1 MGVDKANALYRLG
14 KNRGGAATGM
24 GAAPGD
30 QAQADCAGC
39 PVRRACLLAYAP
51 AEPCQG
57 LHPLVHVRR
66 RVRRGESLFRSGDL
80 FNNLYAIRSGFF
92 KTAMLCAD
100 GREQVGGFYMAGE
113 MLGLDGIGPQ
123 VHINTATALEDG
135 EVCSASF
142 PALERAL
149 LDSPLIQRRFHKI
162 MAEEI
167 VREQTAMMLLGSFDA
182 EGRLAAFLLNLAY
195 RYASRGYSSE
205 EFHLRMTREELGS
218 YLGLTLETVSRTFS
232 RLHDAGLVEVNL
244 KRVRIL
250 DVKGLRRV
258 LDRERQPPERSPRPD
273 STPRG
278 LAERSRRALRN
289 GRSGPL
295 LPGPGAAPLTLVC

>member
-14 KNRGGAATGM
+14 KNRGGATTGM
-24 GAAPGD
+24 GPGPGER
-30 QAQADCAGC
+30 AQADCAEC
-39 PVRRACLLAYAP
+39 PVRHACLLAYAP
-51 AEPCQG
+51 AKPCQG

-66 RVRRGESLFRSGDL
+66 RVRRGESLFRSGDP

-92 KTAMLCAD
+92 KTAMLYAD

-113 MLGLDGIGPQ
+113 MLGLNGIGSQ

-149 LDSPLIQRRFHKI
+149 LDSPLMQRRFHKI

-167 VREQTAMMLLGSFDA
+167 VREQTAMMLLGSFAA

-205 EFHLRMTREELGS
+205 EFHLRMSREELGS

-289 GRSGPL
+289 GRNGPP
-295 LPGPGAAPLTLVC
+295 LPWPGAAPLALVC